1 MGEVAGRASPPLRG
15 TMNIVDSPRAGESP
29 GLLRHDSPRVRSRSC
44 VWGSDS
50 LVISARR
57 DPRNGRWSSSSVATG
72 PAPMFVRRGAS
83 VDCPSSPARAPALG
97 LGVHG
102 GEPARPR
109 RVDFAPG
116 DQLLLCT
123 DGVTEAATRNIKRRP
138 RAASNPVA

>member
-1 MGEVAGRASPPLRG
+1 MPVLC
-15 TMNIVDSPRAGESP
+15 V
-29 GLLRHDSPRVRSRSC
+29 GLGLFGDLCPARPAERSVVLLDC
-44 VWGSDS
+44 GH
-50 LVISARR
+50 
-57 DPRNGRWSSSSVATG
+57 G
-72 PAPMFVRRGAS
+72 PAPIFVRRGAS

-97 LGVHG
+97 LGAHG

-138 RAASNPVA
+138 RAASNPVAGISRPPG